1 MGSSKELFIDIRGL
15 VSSARRVHAPLEYG
29 VARAIASAQPDPV
42 LVHTEK
48 GEVVSN
54 IFADRGVL
62 YATLG
67 AQNEQEAYTRL
78 LEALNSPTPLK
89 DAAEPVRA
97 TSLGDDLYKL
107 PVPKFYERDAGP
119 YITSGIFLAKDPET
133 GYVNASIHRALV
145 IGENELAVR
154 IVPRHLYKIL
164 SRHEKRG
171 LDMESVILV
180 GAPPPVY
187 IAAASSPPFG
197 VSELE
202 VASTLAGGLHAEKIG
217 GLPVPLPTEIVIVGR
232 FLAGKRAREGPF
244 VDITGT
250 YDEVREQPVFRVEEI
265 RARPGAVFY
274 AILPAGLEHINLMG
288 FPREAAIWDVAR
300 RTSPGV
306 KRVRLTRGGAGWLHA
321 VIVMEKYREG
331 DPKNVLMAA
340 FAAHPS
346 LKMAITVDPD
356 IDPDDPVQVE
366 WALAT
371 RMQPSEDIFIVPNAR
386 GSSLDPSSDQ
396 VNLLTSKIAIDATR
410 PLGKDPRLF
419 ERARIPP
426 GEGGGERDAQDHRI

>member
-1 MGSSKELFIDIRGL
+1 MTRPPLSIRDFTAE
-15 VSSARRVHAPLEYG
+15 ARRARADVVYG
-29 VARAIASAQPDPV
+29 VARTIAKAQPAPIVID
-42 LVHTEK
+42 TGK
-48 GEVVSN
+48 GCVISN
-54 IFADRGVL
+54 IFADRKRL
-62 YATLG
+62 YASLG
-67 AQNEQEAYTRL
+67 AGDEEEAYTRL
-78 LEALNSPTPLK
+78 LSAMASPSPLESGGSLSKMK
-89 DAAEPVRA
+89 DA
-97 TSLGDDLYKL
+97 GDDLYQL
-107 PVPKFYERDAGP
+107 PIPKFYEHDAGP
-119 YITSGIFLAKDPET
+119 YLTAGIFLAKDTET

-145 IGENELAVR
+145 IGENRLAVR
-154 IVPRHLYKIL
+154 VVPRHLYKIL
-164 SRHEKRG
+164 SRYEQRG
-171 LDMESVILV
+171 SDLLSVILI

-187 IAAASSPPFG
+187 VAAAASPPFG

-202 VASTLAGGLHAEKIG
+202 VASTLAGGINAAIVDG
-217 GLPVPLPTEIVIVGR
+217 IPVPLPTEIVIIGR
-232 FLAGKRAREGPF
+232 FLAGKRAKEGPF

-250 YDEVREQPVFRVEEI
+250 YDEVREQPVFEVEQI
-265 RARPGAVFY
+265 LTRPHALFY
-274 AILPAGLEHINLMG
+274 AILPAGMEHINLMG
-288 FPREAAIWDVAR
+288 FPREAAIWDTAR

-306 KRVRLTRGGAGWLHA
+306 KKVRLTRGGAGWLHA

-371 RMQPSEDIFIVPNAR
+371 RMQPHEDIFIVPNAR

-419 ERARIPP
+419 EKARIPP
-426 GEGGGERDAQDHRI
+426 TEDGDQESS